1 MESCP
6 GASEFRGAGQGKP
19 APAQGNCPPCTDGSV
34 SAGDI
39 IATSFY
45 SLCRSH
51 KYNTRSSTA
60 EQTLCPWAIQLN
72 KATSEQQEK
81 AREQSFNH
89 SILAGRINGEG
100 KDGKIPS
107 PLSHLHPC
115 SRASRDSRD
124 SRGAAPFCA
133 RDAFPLARRS
143 ILLLRDTRVIATVD
157 AFSSCRCCRALTPPP
172 LPYYCFSDVP
182 MSLSEPGRQTADYQL
197 VSFAQP
203 RLDDTGRV

>member
-81 AREQSFNH
+81 EEQSFNH

-100 KDGKIPS
+100 KDRKIPS
-107 PLSHLHPC
+107 PLSTFSHLYPC
-115 SRASRDSRD
+115 PRDSRD

-172 LPYYCFSDVP
+172 FLIIVFRMFQCRYLSPGGKLQIISWSRLPS
-182 MSLSEPGRQTADYQL
+182 
-197 VSFAQP
+197 
-203 RLDDTGRV
+203 RV